1 MPAISMHGAP
11 PWAGNSLCS
20 RSRAP
25 SLSQSSVG
33 KARAVRCNDL
43 AGRAP
48 ELCAL
53 HPRRRSSA
61 RRRGRSA
68 ARVGARCCAE
78 YGFIGGG
85 GNRACRTFRLQMALR
100 ALRPDRDTARAARRR
115 RRRSGAAHRV
125 HRAHGGRLDAHVP
138 GTGGRDVAPGRAPDD
153 HRLSSPGTNIMSAAL
168 LSLLFVAGTMLQ
180 AGRPAQAEA
189 AIAPDALMKSVTAEV
204 IAVLQES
211 RGASQP
217 TKVAD
222 LVEAKVLPLFDFA
235 RMTSIAMA
243 LNWRNASPAQQ
254 KALTAEFK

>member
-1 MPAISMHGAP
+1 
-11 PWAGNSLCS
+11 
-20 RSRAP
+20 
-25 SLSQSSVG
+25 
-33 KARAVRCNDL
+33 
-43 AGRAP
+43 
-48 ELCAL
+48 
-53 HPRRRSSA
+53 
-61 RRRGRSA
+61 
-68 ARVGARCCAE
+68 
-78 YGFIGGG
+78 
-85 GNRACRTFRLQMALR
+85 
-100 ALRPDRDTARAARRR
+100 
-115 RRRSGAAHRV
+115 
-125 HRAHGGRLDAHVP
+125 
-138 GTGGRDVAPGRAPDD
+138 
-153 HRLSSPGTNIMSAAL
+153 MSAAL

-254 KALTAEFK
+254 KALTAEFKTLLVRTYSLALSNYRDQRIDYLPLRAAGGDAEVTVRSMVRQPGAAPLSIDYEMEQTPSGWQVYDIAIGGVSMVINYRSMFAAEIRETGVDGLIKSLSDKNSRNRPAVR